1 MDYLTA
7 FGRLFVC
14 LLASGLSFRYLTIFK
29 LFDSVFGSLTLLW
42 LSFGF
47 LTVLLAINFDYLPT
61 AI

>member
-14 LLASGLSFRYLTIFK
+14 LLAIVLSFRLFEYLQ

-42 LSFGF
+42 LSFG
-47 LTVLLAINFDYLPT
+47 LGLGLGLGLG
-61 AI
+61 